1 MRTKKE
7 DVSND
12 LVNES
17 VEVVNENKSFTLPQK
32 KVTVEPIFRSSGW
45 VTDPEH
51 EAFFLCGTSTNNFSA
66 PRNKISGEL
75 ICPLTE
81 EERNYFENKELSGM
95 PFDKGDLSPYKK
107 QGNYWLTKEAKIRLG
122 KDKIEL
128 DLSNPYHYIRYKI
141 LLVNTDL
148 IAPSPEKAFSKKSYK
163 YMIVEENF
171 KMAKRLNKTEKLK
184 EAYMFYGKIEDSV
197 NEMETFLKIYG
208 KKVPTT
214 ANKSWLQ
221 DKISE
226 IIEQDLDGFLQL
238 AANKDR
244 NVRLFIEDCVV
255 NGIIVKENHKYFLQ
269 GGEKLSFKTDLP
281 LIDNVVKFL
290 TAPVNSDLY
299 IELQERL
306 KQCKE

>member
-7 DVSND
+7 D
-12 LVNES
+12 LEANE
-17 VEVVNENKSFTLPQK
+17 EVVMEKVQQGFSLPQK

-45 VTDPEH
+45 ITDPEH
-51 EAFFLCGTSTNNFSA
+51 EAFFLCGTSTINFSA

-81 EERNYFENKELSGM
+81 EERDYFENKLLSGM
-95 PFDKGDLSPYKK
+95 SFDKGDLSPYKK
-107 QGNYWLTKEAKIRLG
+107 QGNYWLSKEAKVRLS
-122 KDKIEL
+122 KDKVEL

-141 LLVNTDL
+141 LLVNSDL
-148 IAPSPEKAFSKKSYK
+148 VAPSPDKAMAKKSYK
-163 YMIVEENF
+163 FMIVEENF

-184 EAYMFYGKIEDSV
+184 EAYIFYGKIEDSV
-197 NEMETFLKIYG
+197 SEMETFLRIYG

-226 IIEQDLDGFLQL
+226 IIDTDLDGFLQL

-244 NVRLFIEDCVV
+244 NIRLFVEECVQH
-255 NGIIVKENHKYFLQ
+255 GIIVKENHKYFLQ

-290 TAPVNSDLY
+290 VAPTNNDLY
-299 IELQERL
+299 LELQERL
-306 KQCKE
+306 KQSKE

>member
-1 MRTKKE
+1 M
-7 DVSND
+7 S
-12 LVNES
+12 
-17 VEVVNENKSFTLPQK
+17 
-32 KVTVEPIFRSSGW
+32 
-45 VTDPEH
+45 
-51 EAFFLCGTSTNNFSA
+51 
-66 PRNKISGEL
+66 
-75 ICPLTE
+75 
-81 EERNYFENKELSGM
+81 
-95 PFDKGDLSPYKK
+95 FDKGDLSPYKK
-107 QGNYWLTKEAKIRLG
+107 QNNYWLTKEAKIRLG